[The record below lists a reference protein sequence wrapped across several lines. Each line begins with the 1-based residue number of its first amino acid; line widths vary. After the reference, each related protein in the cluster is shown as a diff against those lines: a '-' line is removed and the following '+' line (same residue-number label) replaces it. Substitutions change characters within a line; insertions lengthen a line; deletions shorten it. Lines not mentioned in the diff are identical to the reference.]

1 MQKKISEKCEWVPE
15 ALIMGG
21 TSLLGGALN
30 AWSNNISNKRNWA
43 RQQKMNQQNYEAQK
57 EFYQNSIKWRK
68 EDALRSGIN
77 PIYALGAQSA
87 NFSPSYQTSSDTP
100 NDYSFIGNAAAQ
112 AVTAYQAQK
121 EFELKKQGMK
131 SEIKVNT
138 ARASYY
144 NALAE
149 NAKEK
154 SGGSGNGATTKTGT
168 KKEAAFTQYQ
178 QKPNIGV
185 IDPNSQISQESA
197 SDGIGYGVELISGSK
212 SRAAAR
218 GLELFNKGKL
228 NYPYWDRDPKEGGRY
243 ILKDAKNFKDWLYKM
258 GVAKSWDYDF
268 HKFFNWLDNT
278 IGRGGMNDE
287 QLQQTFIRE
296 TLDWQANHF

>member
-1 MQKKISEKCEWVPE
+1 MQKKMSERCEWIP
-15 ALIMGG
+15 AAIAAGATLFA
-21 TSLLGGALN
+21 GGANIL
-30 AWSNNISNKRNWA
+30 SNNYANKRNWA
-43 RQQKMNQQNYEAQK
+43 RQQAINEANYKAQK

-77 PIYALGAQSA
+77 PIYALGAAGA
-87 NFSPSYQTSSDTP
+87 NFSPSYQANSDTP

-112 AVTAYQAQK
+112 AITTYQAQK
-121 EFELKKQGMK
+121 EFELKKQGMQ

-144 NALAE
+144 NALAK
-149 NAKEK
+149 NAQEK
-154 SGGSGNGATTKTGT
+154 QSSKGTGT
-168 KKEAAFTQYQ
+168 ATQQTGTEKKAAFTQYQ
-178 QKPNIGV
+178 QKENIGV

-197 SDGIGYGVELISGSK
+197 SDGIGFGIELISGSK
-212 SRAAAR
+212 SRAAQR
-218 GLELFNKGKL
+218 GLELFNQNKL
-228 NYPYWDRDPKEGGRY
+228 NYPYYERDPKEGGRY

-268 HKFFNWLDNT
+268 HKFWNWMDNKF
-278 IGRGGMNDE
+278 GRGGMTDE

-296 TLDWQANHF
+296 TLDWQANNF